1 MNIDEKILNYK
12 EDLDYFEDKMDK
24 YKYLL
29 DQGKKARYFPEE
41 YRQKVFL
48 VKGPYVSFV

>member
-24 YKYLL
+24 YKYLIVIYL
-29 DQGKKARYFPEE
+29 QC
-41 YRQKVFL
+41 
-48 VKGPYVSFV
+48 FVIMRKTGNTQVLLGYL

>member
-24 YKYLL
+24 YKYFWGIINKLVL
-29 DQGKKARYFPEE
+29 NMVIYRRLRY
-41 YRQKVFL
+41 
-48 VKGPYVSFV
+48 